1 MSRFPERQDAV
12 MKDQRH
18 PNSIERGV
26 DVLFMSQ
33 LQGHEN
39 VVENGTSLQANEVRK
54 TGHVQQQAH
63 APLASTTAPAGTTA
77 TAATASSFST
87 PASTSKLQTV
97 NVSTMPRSCSPTEE
111 DRLTTWCVTSCPY
124 CNRLYSNVL
133 LEFSF
138 FLAPSLRLW
147 CLHLCTIRRR

>member
-1 MSRFPERQDAV
+1 MSRFPESQGAV

-39 VVENGTSLQANEVRK
+39 VAENDTTVQANEVRK
-54 TGHVQQQAH
+54 TGHVQPQAH
-63 APLASTTAPAGTTA
+63 APLASTTVSAGTTV

-111 DRLTTWCVTSCPY
+111 DRLTTWCVPSC
-124 CNRLYSNVL
+124 R
-133 LEFSF
+133 F
-138 FLAPSLRLW
+138 
-147 CLHLCTIRRR
+147 